1 MKAVAAFSILFL
13 TQILL
18 AEADRNPVFGVYRG
32 QGAGNQSCTVAIL
45 EQRPSQVVAF
55 LIDQNP
61 YVFVSSAK
69 MLEQLQSRSLKI
81 KLNSVERDFKDRV
94 EITFDQRT
102 KLMEVSTITGNIT
115 AKCRKAFQIR
125 KQD

>member
-1 MKAVAAFSILFL
+1 MNALIAFSIIFL
-13 TQILL
+13 TQPLY
-18 AEADRNPVFGVYRG
+18 ADVDRNPVFGVYRG

-61 YVFVSSAK
+61 YVLVSSIK
-69 MLEQLQSRSLKI
+69 MLEQLQTRRLKVN
-81 KLNSVERDFKDRV
+81 LNSVERDFKDRI
-94 EITFDQRT
+94 EISIDPRT
-102 KLMEVSTITGNIT
+102 KLVEVSTITGNIT
-115 AKCRKAFQIR
+115 AKCHKAFQIR